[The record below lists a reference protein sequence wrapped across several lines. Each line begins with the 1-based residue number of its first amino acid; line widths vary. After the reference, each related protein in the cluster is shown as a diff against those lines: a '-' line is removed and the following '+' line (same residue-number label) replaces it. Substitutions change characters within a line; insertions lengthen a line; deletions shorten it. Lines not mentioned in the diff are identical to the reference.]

1 MNYINQSIIKK
12 TYQSRKN
19 DSHKGDHG
27 KILCIGGS
35 EDYSGAPYLAAN
47 AAIAALRSGV
57 DMITVA
63 APEKVAYAIN
73 ALNPDIISKKFN
85 CIYFTSKQVDEILE
99 LSDLYD
105 CILIGPGIGQKK
117 STEVFV
123 NEIVQNINKP
133 IIIDAD
139 AIKCIKLEDISNA
152 VLTPHIRELK
162 ILLNNSKISISNYTT
177 IQNHLKSNV
186 LLIKDNIDTIISN
199 CKIQY
204 NKTGNPGM
212 TIGGTGDILSG
223 IVSGFVAQGN
233 SLGDSASAAAY
244 LSGYIGDELFRDY
257 AYSFIASDFL
267 DKIGPTIKKLIQQ

>member
-1 MNYINQSIIKK
+1 LNYINQSIIQK
-12 TYQSRKN
+12 TYKTRKN

-47 AAIAALRSGV
+47 AAIAALRTGV
-57 DMITVA
+57 DIITIA

-85 CIYFTSKQVDEILE
+85 CIYFTSKQIDEILK

-117 STEVFV
+117 STSIFI
-123 NEIVQNINKP
+123 NEIIQNINKP

-139 AIKCIKLEDISNA
+139 AIKCINLGDISNTI
-152 VLTPHIRELK
+152 LTPHIRELE
-162 ILLNNSKISISNYTT
+162 ILLNNSNISISDYTD
-177 IQNHLKSNV
+177 IQGHLKSNV

-199 CKIQY
+199 YNIQY

-212 TIGGTGDILSG
+212 TTGGTGDVLSG
-223 IVSGFVAQGN
+223 IVSGFVSQGN
-233 SLGDSASAAAY
+233 SLVDSACAAAY
-244 LSGYIGDELFRDY
+244 LSGYIGDELFKNY

-267 DKIGPTIKKLIQQ
+267 DKIGPTIKKLIQ